1 MTEIRQPSAR
11 RGTNLPRMGD
21 FNLTVILDA
30 IRRAPDSGLSR
41 VELAKIVGLSPQTIS
56 NISRRLLDQN
66 LIIEAGKEGTGPGK
80 PRTMLRLNASGKYA
94 VGVHLDP
101 AVITCVLLDLVGD
114 VVQHARVKVPSSQA
128 PDEVIGT
135 IAETISQVIDDSG
148 VDRALIAGLGVASP
162 GPIDLDEGTVVDPP
176 LMVGWDHVPLRDAL
190 AKATGL
196 PTLVDKDVT
205 SAAVAE
211 TWAGGPSGAGS
222 FIFMYMGT
230 GIGCGIVLH
239 DEVVRGTSGNA
250 GEMGH
255 IVVDPGGALCDC
267 GQHGCVK
274 STAIPRVL
282 VAQGEQA
289 GVLAPLGPNP
299 SGPSIQESFELLCA
313 KADDGDPKAS
323 EIIDRSAVLVARA
336 ASAVSNVLDVDRI
349 VFGGP
354 FWRVLADRYLA
365 VIPGLIRAGSD
376 TRDIHATDV
385 VGTGVGEDVGA
396 IGAACLVLEHALA
409 PRAQRLLL
417 DA

>member
-1 MTEIRQPSAR
+1 MTEIRQPSPR

-41 VELAKIVGLSPQTIS
+41 VELAQIVGLSPQTIS

-66 LIIEAGKEGTGPGK
+66 LIVEAGKEGTGPGK

-101 AVITCVLLDLVGD
+101 AVITCVVLDLVGD
-114 VVQHARVKVPSSQA
+114 VVQHCRIKTPGSQI
-128 PDEVIGT
+128 PEEVIET
-135 IAETISQVIDDSG
+135 IAAAIKSVIADSG
-148 VDRALIAGLGVASP
+148 VDSALIAGLGVAAP
-162 GPIDLDEGTVVDPP
+162 GPIDLTEGTVVDPP
-176 LMVGWDHVPLRDAL
+176 LMLGWDHVPLRDAL

-222 FIFMYMGT
+222 FVFMYMGT
-230 GIGCGIVLH
+230 GIGCGIVLR

-267 GQHGCVK
+267 GQRGCVK
-274 STAIPRVL
+274 ATAIPRVL
-282 VAQGEQA
+282 VAQAEQA
-289 GVLAPLGPNP
+289 GILAPLGPNP
-299 SGPSIQESFELLCA
+299 SGPAIQESFAQLCA
-313 KADDGDPKAS
+313 KADDGDPRAS

-354 FWRVLADRYLA
+354 FWTCLSERYLA
-365 VIPGLIRAGSD
+365 LIPDLIRAGSD
-376 TRDIHATDV
+376 TRDIHSTDV
-385 VGTGVGEDVGA
+385 VASGVGEDVGA